1 MTGREDSAPDVVRF
15 GLTPL
20 YLGFEEARAVAREV
34 LAERPAQAAA

>member
-1 MTGREDSAPDVVRF
+1 MLAAKQ
-15 GLTPL
+15 PL